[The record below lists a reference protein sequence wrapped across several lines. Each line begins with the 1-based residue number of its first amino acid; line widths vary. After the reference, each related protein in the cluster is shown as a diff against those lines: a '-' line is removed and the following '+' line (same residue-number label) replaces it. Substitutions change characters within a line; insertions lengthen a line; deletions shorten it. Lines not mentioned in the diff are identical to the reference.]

1 MSSVA
6 VRNNLS
12 TFIDA
17 VVASDSQELTRAAR
31 EVISRAEDAS
41 ELIGQIGL
49 IAMRGDSEGHAV
61 LTLGAASMLCRW
73 LIALR
78 YVLGEDT
85 QGQANGVPL
94 VVQALLAVAPAV
106 KAGKDVQVNEPNAIF
121 PSARKEN
128 ETVAMKMREA
138 IYAHDAVTTERLLLG
153 LFGTGADY
161 RAISISI
168 YDTISQTFQQVGHP
182 LLSPF
187 PAPQVP
193 DPPP

>member
-1 MSSVA
+1 MNSRITRIGDPAGATGRTRGYTGMSSVA

-85 QGQANGVPL
+85 QGQANG
-94 VVQALLAVAPAV
+94 
-106 KAGKDVQVNEPNAIF
+106 G
-121 PSARKEN
+121 
-128 ETVAMKMREA
+128 
-138 IYAHDAVTTERLLLG
+138 
-153 LFGTGADY
+153 
-161 RAISISI
+161 
-168 YDTISQTFQQVGHP
+168 
-182 LLSPF
+182 
-187 PAPQVP
+187 
-193 DPPP
+193 